1 MCFAL
6 YFADYP
12 YCELVD
18 EEYDAHWLNDCTGT
32 VSVCNG
38 VCRGGCERPG
48 HSVVFEDT
56 GEIYTFHDRTC
67 TVTDTRK
74 TNITCPGKSSPCKAS
89 PGSSFSSV
97 VDQIPAVLD
106 IFHRICAYRPTTLET
121 TQTSGVC
128 SAVRLCTI
136 ENP

>member
-6 YFADYP
+6 YFAAYEV
-12 YCELVD
+12 CQLVD
-18 EEYDAHWLNDCTGT
+18 KAYDGGWFNDCTGT
-32 VSVCNG
+32 VSVCEG
-38 VCRGGCERPG
+38 VCSDCVRPG
-48 HSVVFEDT
+48 HSMADEDT
-56 GEIYTFHDRTC
+56 GEIYTFNDRTC
-67 TVTDTRK
+67 TVRETRK

-106 IFHRICAYRPTTLET
+106 IFHRICAYRPTTLKT
-121 TQTSGVC
+121 AQTSGVC

-136 ENP
+136 EKS